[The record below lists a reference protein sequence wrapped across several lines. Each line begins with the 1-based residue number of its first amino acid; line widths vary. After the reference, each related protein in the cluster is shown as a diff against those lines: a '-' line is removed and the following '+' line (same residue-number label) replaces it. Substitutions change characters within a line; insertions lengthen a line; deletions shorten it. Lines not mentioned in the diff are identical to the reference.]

1 MIEAVRISKR
11 IGERLVLADLSFRA
25 EPGRLTAIFGPNG
38 AGKSTLLR
46 ILALLVSPT
55 FGQVLIDGRP
65 VTADEPA
72 LRGRIGLLSHQSF
85 LYEGLSALENL
96 DFYARLYGVAD
107 ADRRIRSLLDAVGL
121 TLFAADPVRTYSR
134 GMLQRLAIARTI
146 LHDPEI
152 LLLDEPYTGL
162 DQSARS
168 LLDSLIRDS
177 KARGRTILL
186 VSHEAG
192 EGLKAADQVLVLA
205 RGRLAAAGPAAEWSA
220 ARLAEIYARPAS
232 RRTAVGGGVVR

>member
-1 MIEAVRISKR
+1 MIEAVRISKQ

-46 ILALLVSPT
+46 ILALLMAPT

-65 VTADEPA
+65 VSGEDPA
-72 LRGRIGLLSHQSF
+72 VRSRIGLLSHQSF

-96 DFYARLYGVAD
+96 EFYARLYGVTD
-107 ADRRIRSLLDAVGL
+107 ADRRIRTLLDAVGL
-121 TLFAADPVRTYSR
+121 SLFAGDPVRTYSR
-134 GMLQRLAIARTI
+134 GMLQRLAIARTT

-168 LLDSLIRDS
+168 LLDRLIGES
-177 KARGRTILL
+177 KARGRVLLL
-186 VSHEAG
+186 VSHDAG
-192 EGLKAADQVLVLA
+192 EGLKQADQVLVLA
-205 RGRLAAAGPAAEWSA
+205 RGRVAAAGAASEWSA
-220 ARLAEIYARPAS
+220 ARLADLYAGWPA
-232 RRTAVGGGVVR
+232 RRAAGGRR